1 MIESRIVHQVVSD
14 ALAQGY
20 RIGVW
25 CAGLPV
31 LLPTDDIEPIMAMLM
46 TGSDDHLHLYRTEE
60 GHQRW
65 AWIRLAYGAGWDVVH
80 FHTSNI
86 QALVAGSLQ
95 TVSLSAGRYQAPV
108 GEKPPLH

>member
-1 MIESRIVHQVVSD
+1 
-14 ALAQGY
+14 
-20 RIGVW
+20 
-25 CAGLPV
+25 
-31 LLPTDDIEPIMAMLM
+31 MAVLM
-46 TGSDDHLHLYRTEE
+46 TDQEDHLHLYATGE

-86 QALVAGSLQ
+86 KALVGGSLQ
-95 TVSLSAGRYQAPV
+95 TVSLSAGHYQASV